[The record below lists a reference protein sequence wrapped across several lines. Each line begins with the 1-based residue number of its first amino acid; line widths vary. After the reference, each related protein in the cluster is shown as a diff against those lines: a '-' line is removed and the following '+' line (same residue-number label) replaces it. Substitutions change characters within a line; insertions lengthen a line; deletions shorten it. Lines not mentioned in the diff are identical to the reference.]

1 MMTLKASQARIPADT
16 FNRVV
21 NQRERVR
28 IDRRGGKP
36 VFLVSEEDHMLLEDL
51 ADKRWAQEGRKALA
65 QFRKSGRKAVP
76 WEKIKERLG
85 L

>member
-1 MMTLKASQARIPADT
+1 MISLKASQARIPADT

-21 NQRERVR
+21 NQQERVR

-36 VFLVSEEDHMLLEDL
+36 VFLVSEEDHRLLEKLEDGY
-51 ADKRWAQEGRKALA
+51 WAEEGRKALVE
-65 QFRKSGRKAVP
+65 FKKSDRKAVP